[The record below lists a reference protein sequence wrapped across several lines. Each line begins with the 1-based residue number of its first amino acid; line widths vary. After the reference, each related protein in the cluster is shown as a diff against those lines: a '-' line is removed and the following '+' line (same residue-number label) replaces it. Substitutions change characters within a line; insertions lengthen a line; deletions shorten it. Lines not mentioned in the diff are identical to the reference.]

1 MLGLCC
7 RVRFSLAAVSGG
19 HSLVALLGLLI
30 TVACLVLE
38 PGLRGIR
45 AAAVAALRLN
55 RCGTWL
61 LVALWHVGSSQTR
74 DQMRVSCTTGRQI
87 LYHEA
92 TREAPGLLKFKKQFI
107 TVHQLIT
114 HQ

>member
-1 MLGLCC
+1 MLGLCY

-74 DQMRVSCTTGRQI
+74 DRMRVSCTTGRQI
-87 LYHEA
+87 LYHKA